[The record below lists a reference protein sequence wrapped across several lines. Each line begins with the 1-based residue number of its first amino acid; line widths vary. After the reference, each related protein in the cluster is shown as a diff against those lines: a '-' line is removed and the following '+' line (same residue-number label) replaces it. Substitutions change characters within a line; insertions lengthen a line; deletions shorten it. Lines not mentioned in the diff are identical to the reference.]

1 MTKYAQ
7 GPQGTE
13 CGWAA
18 RENTLGE
25 RTNVE
30 ARETVVTQAPL
41 ASSEGPALKA
51 QVKKQSTLVLHR
63 HHFTAD
69 VLNSVKI
76 SSLILVCVAN
86 RVFFPECGFP
96 AMRSQGSLATAP
108 LSQPVPQDPRIPR
121 RLWVFV

>member
-1 MTKYAQ
+1 MYVLSFPSHFEQLVSCMLIAHLHVDWPCLNAQ

-51 QVKKQSTLVLHR
+51 QGKGSRNNPHCPPQT
-63 HHFTAD
+63 
-69 VLNSVKI
+69 
-76 SSLILVCVAN
+76 SLY
-86 RVFFPECGFP
+86 R
-96 AMRSQGSLATAP
+96 
-108 LSQPVPQDPRIPR
+108 
-121 RLWVFV
+121 